1 MAITKLK
8 SNLQFK
14 LWLHPIKN
22 KKLETWKMALY
33 IHFTNLQRA
42 SGRITAV
49 YNYR

>member
-22 KKLETWKMALY
+22 KKLDRNIENGFIYTFYKSAKGKWENHRGL
-33 IHFTNLQRA
+33 
-42 SGRITAV
+42 
-49 YNYR
+49 